1 MTKTINISQKGG
13 AINVLNDVS
22 KVKNQ
27 TKIEPQ
33 KTTEGSTNK
42 NIETVKNQPNTLEQK
57 TTQKANSNSNEE
69 KKFSKRILLL
79 TIGAVVILLG
89 IISFYYFEIYKYKP
103 KSQSEVLSF
112 VTNYVPSNSTP
123 TLWKESLPLLDQ
135 PTEPK
140 TEESPLNGLL
150 FTKKQMNIMMQRR
163 PVAVMI
169 NNHQATRPQSGLT
182 SADIVIETN
191 AESGITRYLAFF
203 WSTAPEKVG
212 SIRSLRQYYLE
223 WLNEY
228 DPILIHDGC
237 AQTNNPL
244 TNACGNTHLYGIKDI
259 STIGAWRLNDGVRFA
274 PHNEYSSVTNAWA
287 YAEKMDWNKFPST
300 IKKWNFKKDEK
311 QEDRGEKTTINVKF
325 HTILANN
332 GAYNVIWTYDKNT
345 NSYLR
350 KIGGRIDIDQENGQQ
365 VSAKNLVIQEVQLRP
380 SGDSDSRIIIKTID
394 KGNAVILRDGK
405 IVHGKWEKDARTSRT
420 RYFDS
425 NGKEIEFNRGRI
437 WIMVVGKNVG
447 QFDIVEQ

>member
-1 MTKTINISQKGG
+1 
-13 AINVLNDVS
+13 
-22 KVKNQ
+22 
-27 TKIEPQ
+27 
-33 KTTEGSTNK
+33 
-42 NIETVKNQPNTLEQK
+42 
-57 TTQKANSNSNEE
+57 
-69 KKFSKRILLL
+69 
-79 TIGAVVILLG
+79 
-89 IISFYYFEIYKYKP
+89 
-103 KSQSEVLSF
+103 
-112 VTNYVPSNSTP
+112 
-123 TLWKESLPLLDQ
+123 
-135 PTEPK
+135 
-140 TEESPLNGLL
+140 
-150 FTKKQMNIMMQRR
+150 MMQRR

-325 HTILANN
+325 HKGIRIMLYSRGSLLT
-332 GAYNVIWTYDKNT
+332 TD
-345 NSYLR
+345 R
-350 KIGGRIDIDQENGQQ
+350 KR
-365 VSAKNLVIQEVQLRP
+365 
-380 SGDSDSRIIIKTID
+380 
-394 KGNAVILRDGK
+394 
-405 IVHGKWEKDARTSRT
+405 
-420 RYFDS
+420 
-425 NGKEIEFNRGRI
+425 
-437 WIMVVGKNVG
+437 VV
-447 QFDIVEQ
+447 